1 MSARHA
7 AGDGSFGRSASGA
20 AARGAFLLAIAVALG
35 VILLH
40 AFDRG
45 SGAFN
50 ASLRTTPS
58 PSPQPSVTF
67 LPSGTTTTQPLR
79 APAAV
84 KVLPAN
90 GTSTAGA
97 GTKTGDRLK
106 TAGYNVLAAT
116 NTSKPATTSSVEFAP
131 GFEREARVVA
141 QLLGL
146 ADSAV
151 QPIPTPAPVPDLL
164 GTNLL
169 VVVGPDLAGR
179 AAPAATA
186 TTRHTTPATATT
198 AKPATTVKPATT
210 TTVKR

>member
-1 MSARHA
+1 VSSRHA

-58 PSPQPSVTF
+58 PQPSLTF
-67 LPSGTTTTQPLR
+67 LPSAPTSTQPLR

-151 QPIPTPAPVPDLL
+151 QPLPTPAPVPDLR
-164 GTNLL
+164 GANLL
-169 VVVGPDLAGR
+169 VIVGTDLAGR
-179 AAPAATA
+179 TAPAATTA
-186 TTRHTTPATATT
+186 TTRRATATT

>member
-1 MSARHA
+1 LSARHA

-58 PSPQPSVTF
+58 PQPSLTF
-67 LPSGTTTTQPLR
+67 LPSAPTSTQPLR

-179 AAPAATA
+179 TAPAATA
-186 TTRHTTPATATT
+186 TTRHTTATATT